1 MQLREFRARVLGAAK
16 WHVGMSKY
24 LLIETVPASI
34 CKASEQAMEMQ
45 L

>member
-1 MQLREFRARVLGAAK
+1 MQLREFRAQVLGTAERY
-16 WHVGMSKY
+16 VGMSRY
-24 LLIETVPASI
+24 LLIETVPGSI